1 MGGPMGGPAEV
12 RVAEASTTILIV
24 DDHPIVRQGL
34 RSLLSNRSRFLVVG
48 EAATVEDAR
57 HLFRALRPDV
67 SLVDIRLGGGS
78 GLDLVDS
85 LLEDDPQARVL
96 VVSSFDDDEYV
107 TRSLRAGALGYV
119 LKADSPSV
127 LVTAIETVAAG
138 QRALSP
144 AVTGHL
150 VAQLM
155 GESESRARDLD
166 ALEQRMLGLLSQGM
180 SNGQIADE
188 LFMSDTTVKRRLRV
202 LFGKLGVSRRAEA
215 VGAAA
220 RRGLL

>member
-1 MGGPMGGPAEV
+1 MRAAAGGADPA
-12 RVAEASTTILIV
+12 AERLMTSILIV

-34 RSLLSNRSRFLVVG
+34 RSLLSNYPAFDVVG
-48 EAATVEDAR
+48 EAAVVEE
-57 HLFRALRPDV
+57 ALDQWRRYRPDV
-67 SLVDIRLGGGS
+67 SLVDIRLGAGS
-78 GLDLVDS
+78 GLDLVDWI
-85 LLEDDPQARVL
+85 LEEDPGARVV

-119 LKADSPSV
+119 LKVDSPSV

-144 AVTGHL
+144 RVTAHL
-150 VAQLM
+150 VEQLM
-155 GESESRARDLD
+155 GETSSPEPDLD
-166 ALEQRMLGLLSQGM
+166 QVELRMLTMLSRGM

-188 LFMSDTTVKRRLRV
+188 LYMSDTTVKRRLRV
-202 LFGKLGVSRRAEA
+202 VFGKLGVSRRAEA

-220 RRGLL
+220 RR

>member
-1 MGGPMGGPAEV
+1 MT
-12 RVAEASTTILIV
+12 SILIV

-34 RSLLSNRSRFLVVG
+34 RSLLSNYPEFDVVG
-48 EAATVEDAR
+48 EAAAVDEGLAAFRR
-57 HLFRALRPDV
+57 HRPDV
-67 SLVDIRLGGGS
+67 SLVDIRLGTGS

-85 LLEDDPQARVL
+85 ILEEEPGARVV

-119 LKADSPSV
+119 LKVDSPSV

-144 AVTGHL
+144 RVTAHL
-150 VAQLM
+150 VEQLM
-155 GESESRARDLD
+155 GEASSPEPDLD
-166 ALEQRMLGLLSQGM
+166 QVELRMLAMLSRGM
-180 SNGQIADE
+180 SNGQIAEE
-188 LFMSDTTVKRRLRV
+188 LYMSDTTVKRRLRV
-202 LFGKLGVSRRAEA
+202 VFGKLGVSKRAEA

-220 RRGLL
+220 RRGLI